1 MIFATLSKT
10 VTEKTSEK
18 MLFKF
23 SDLSKSLEY
32 VKIWSNLLPFSKSV
46 KMISWSNLLPFSKSV
61 KMIFWSNLLPFSKS
75 VKMIFWSNLLTWASV
90 QNYQFGAVYSW
101 AKNIGNIV
109 LDQIYYPVQSCGE
122 MIIQSTLLNWVK
134 IWENYYF
141 GYICFP
147 G

>member
-61 KMIFWSNLLPFSKS
+61 KMIFWSNLL
-75 VKMIFWSNLLTWASV
+75 TRASV

-101 AKNIGNIV
+101 AKNIGKHCTWSN
-109 LDQIYYPVQSCGE
+109 
-122 MIIQSTLLNWVK
+122 LLSSAKLWRNDISINFTQLGK
-134 IWENYYF
+134 NNLWENYF